1 MKTQLKRS
9 LCYFFLLFFFL
20 FSFNNLFAQKDY
32 KWDKEVAVAPAI
44 PTEFQD
50 ADAVMI
56 YDKQFRQTY
65 LEDYRFFSRNI
76 IKRRIKIQTQE
87 GLEKYARIVIPK
99 KDGMHIEQ
107 LDARTIKQDG
117 SIVDL
122 DAKKDIKVI
131 ELTDDDDLD
140 KTKYKVFSVP
150 GAAVGDEIEMVC
162 IQEGYTIQW
171 GATVILHQSI
181 PVLESEFSVESKNKG
196 IVILAT
202 SRNGMSDGKMEKN
215 IGNVILTWRAENL
228 PGLYEER
235 GNISARTLPHFLYE
249 LNIDRLYKNSSRAAP
264 NIKSWSAL
272 LHHYNENYYDVRIR
286 KEKKFDE
293 VYEAIMSTAKSNA
306 TIHRLRAIQEY
317 INEVKLEK
325 IPDNE
330 ASEGVEYFLKKKTAD
345 FNTLIKMYKS
355 LLEKMGVDYLF
366 AAGRSKYAGPIDLR
380 FPTYLQI
387 TDFLFLVPD
396 AMGNSIILPTK
407 SKYRSYGLN
416 EIPLEL
422 YDTDIYIISPTD
434 KKLFQSISLRDQ
446 GYKRN
451 LRLRKIKVSV
461 QLEAGTIQYA
471 AAETISGALSTRF
484 RNRHFNTLENEE
496 MQEYLDNYLE
506 DLKTVSIDTFYL
518 SKRPEKDPFRYKL
531 HYKYKTDNQIT
542 KLEDNVYMI
551 TFDHFLDHYLQRAS
565 ANRML
570 DYNAPFAYTDGF
582 SYYLEFDQK
591 VKLSNKENLDLTV
604 KNDMGSFLMN
614 VKQVNP
620 TTLLIKSKYTL
631 MKSII
636 PVAQVQDLIDLMETA
651 EKADN
656 EGVILELVD

>member
-1 MKTQLKRS
+1 MKTQLKTS
-9 LCYFFLLFFFL
+9 IYYSILLFALFL
-20 FSFNNLFAQKDY
+20 SSTSLFAQKDY
-32 KWDKEVAVAPAI
+32 KWDKEVKAAPAI
-44 PTEFQD
+44 PAEFQE

-87 GLEKYARIVIPK
+87 GLDKYARIIIPK
-99 KDGMHIEQ
+99 KSGMHIEQ
-107 LDARTIKQDG
+107 LDARAIKQDG

-122 DAKKDIKVI
+122 DAKNDIKAI
-131 ELTDDDDLD
+131 ELSDNDDLD

-150 GAAVGDEIEMVC
+150 GVAVGDEIEMVC
-162 IQEGYTIQW
+162 IQEGYTIEW
-171 GATVILHQSI
+171 GATVVLHQSI
-181 PVLESEFSVESKNKG
+181 PVLKSEFAVESKNKG
-196 IVILAT
+196 IVIMAT
-202 SRNGMSDGKMEKN
+202 SRNGMKDGKMEKN
-215 IGNVILTWRAENL
+215 IGNVILTWRGENL

-249 LNIDRLYKNSSRAAP
+249 LNVDRLYQNSSRAAP
-264 NIKSWSAL
+264 NINSWSDL
-272 LHHYNENYYDVRIR
+272 LHFYNENNFDVRIR
-286 KEKKFDE
+286 KNKKFDE
-293 VYEAIMSTAKSNA
+293 VYESIMSTATSTAK
-306 TIHRLRAIQEY
+306 IHKLRAIQQY
-317 INEVKLEK
+317 INEVKIEK
-325 IPDNE
+325 IPDSE
-330 ASEGVEYFLKKKTAD
+330 ASEGVEYFLEKKTAD

-355 LLEKMGVDYLF
+355 LLEKMEVDYLF
-366 AAGRSKYAGPIDLR
+366 AAGRSKYDGPIDLR

-407 SKYRSYGLN
+407 SRYRSYGLN

-422 YDTDIYIISPTD
+422 YDTDIYIISPSD
-434 KKLFQSISLRDQ
+434 KKLFQSINLGDQ

-451 LRLRKIKVSV
+451 LRLRKTKAKV
-461 QLEAGTIQYA
+461 QLKAGTIQYA
-471 AAETISGALSTRF
+471 AEESISGALSTRF
-484 RNRHFNTLENEE
+484 RNRHFNLVENGE
-496 MQEYLDNYLE
+496 MEEYLGDYLE
-506 DLKTVSIDTFYL
+506 DLKTASIDTFYL

-531 HYKYKTDNQIT
+531 HYKYQTDNQIT
-542 KLEDNVYMI
+542 ALEDKVYMI
-551 TFDHFLDHYLQRAS
+551 TFEHFLDHYLQRAS

-582 SYYLEFDQK
+582 SYYLEFDEK
-591 VKLSNKENLDLTV
+591 VKLSNKENLDLTM
-604 KNDMGSFLMN
+604 KNDIGTFLMN

-631 MKSII
+631 MKSVI
-636 PVAQVQDLIDLMETA
+636 PVTQVQHLIDLMEMA

-656 EGVILELVD
+656 EGLILEMVE

>member
-1 MKTQLKRS
+1 MKTQLKKG
-9 LCYFFLLFFFL
+9 LCYSFLLFALFL
-20 FSFNNLFAQKDY
+20 SSNNVFAQKDY
-32 KWDKEVAVAPAI
+32 KWDKELAATPEIPA
-44 PTEFQD
+44 EFLD

-117 SIVDL
+117 SIIDL
-122 DAKKDIKVI
+122 DAKNDIKAI
-131 ELTDDDDLD
+131 EISDDDDLD
-140 KTKYKVFSVP
+140 KTKYKVFAVP

-171 GATVILHQSI
+171 GATVVLHQSI
-181 PVLESEFSVESKNKG
+181 PVLNSEFAVESKNKG

-202 SRNGMSDGKMEKN
+202 SRNGMADGKMEKN
-215 IGNVILTWRAENL
+215 IGNVILTWRGKNL

-264 NIKSWSAL
+264 NIRSWSDL
-272 LHHYNENYYDVRIR
+272 LHHHNENSFDVRIR
-286 KEKKFDE
+286 KKKKFDE
-293 VYEAIMSTAKSNA
+293 IYETIMGTSKSTAK
-306 TIHRLRAIQEY
+306 IHRLRAIQNY
-317 INEVKLEK
+317 INEVKIGK
-325 IPDNE
+325 IPDSE
-330 ASEGVEYFLKKKTAD
+330 ASEGVEYFLEKKTAD

-355 LLEKMGVDYLF
+355 LLERMGVEYLF

-387 TDFLFLVPD
+387 TDFLFLIPD

-407 SKYRSYGLN
+407 SRYRTYGLN
-416 EIPLEL
+416 EIPIEL

-434 KKLFQSISLRDQ
+434 KKLFQTISLGDQ
-446 GYKRN
+446 GYKRS
-451 LRLRKIKVSV
+451 LRLRKIKASV

-471 AAETISGALSTRF
+471 ATESISGALSTRF
-484 RNRHFNTLENEE
+484 RNRHFNTLENGE
-496 MQEYLDNYLE
+496 MKEYLENYLE

-531 HYKYKTDNQIT
+531 HYEYQTNNQIT
-542 KLEDNVYMI
+542 KLEDKVYML

-582 SYYLEFDQK
+582 TYYLEFDQN
-591 VKLSNKENLDLTV
+591 VKLSNKENLDLSV
-604 KNDMGSFLMN
+604 KNDMGTFQMN

-620 TTLLIKSKYTL
+620 TTLLIKSKYIL
-631 MKSII
+631 MKNII
-636 PVAQVQDLIDLMETA
+636 PVAQVQDLIDLMEGA

-656 EGVILELVD
+656 EGVILELE